1 MRSGFST
8 IKNGE
13 KMGYPYL
20 EAYASLAPL
29 VDEMVIAVG
38 DCEDNTR
45 ERLIEA
51 SASWPCPLRIV
62 DSPWNL
68 SRDRGGLELSIQSN
82 VALEACKHDICVYI
96 QADELIHQ
104 EDYDFFIRDLVTFE
118 SDNSVSGLAF
128 HWVHFYGDFH
138 TVVYS
143 KEWYRREMRAI
154 KRSHGMR
161 SFGDAQGFRILL
173 DENGAS
179 VASDFS
185 KCRDLSVVDPASG
198 RWQKPAAA
206 LSRGRYF
213 HYGWVKPAEQM
224 AFKAEALHR
233 YWHGNSR
240 DGEVTPNNVFPH
252 IYGMKEFQRSHPQL
266 IMGRLEEFE
275 RAAGDTTPFF
285 LRPIPFE
292 RKHLRLRMDDWIEIL
307 TDLRIGEFKNYQ
319 SLKRY

>member
-51 SASWPCPLRIV
+51 SATWPCPLRII

-68 SRDRGGLELSIQSN
+68 SQNRGGLELSVQTN
-82 VALEACKHDICVYI
+82 VALEACQHDVCVYI
-96 QADELIHQ
+96 QADEVIHE
-104 EDYDFFIRDLVTFE
+104 EDYDYFIMDLVRFE
-118 SDNSVSGLAF
+118 EDDSVSGLAF

-143 KEWYRREMRAI
+143 KEWYRREMRAV

-161 SFGDAQGFRILL
+161 SFSDAQGFRILL
-173 DENGAS
+173 DEKGAS

-185 KCRDLSVVDPASG
+185 SIRDLDVIDPKSG
-198 RWQKPAAA
+198 RWAKPAAA

-213 HYGWVKPAEQM
+213 HYGWVKAPQQM
-224 AFKAEALHR
+224 ASKAEELHR
-233 YWHGNSR
+233 YWHGNAK
-240 DGEVTPNNVFPH
+240 DGLVTADNVFPH
-252 IYGMKEFQRSHPQL
+252 IFGMKEFQRSHPQL
-266 IMGRLEEFE
+266 IMPRLSRFE
-275 RAAGDTTPFF
+275 AVAGDSTPFF

-292 RKHLRLRMDDWIEIL
+292 KKHLRLRADDWLEVL
-307 TDLRIGEFKNYQ
+307 TDIRVGEFKNYKN
-319 SLKRY
+319 LKKY